1 MSNTCMTP
9 EMLEAIKDSIKKE
22 QASYD
27 FYTDAAAKVKTQNL
41 KELFTELAEEEMG
54 HRTFLE
60 KVLEEKT
67 FSSPIKAQKND
78 YRLAEEVIEDKPDLS
93 TDMPFDA
100 AIALAIK
107 REEEAMALYQGLAD
121 QITTN
126 DEMRDMFINLR
137 NMEQAHKTRL
147 ESIYMNVS
155 YSEVW

>member
-9 EMLEAIKDSIKKE
+9 EMLEAIKDSIQKE

-41 KELFTELAEEEMG
+41 KELFTELAEEEFG

-60 KVLEEKT
+60 KVLKEET
-67 FSSPIKAQKND
+67 FSSPIKAQKTD
-78 YRLAEEVIEDKPDLS
+78 FRLAEEAIEEKPDLS

-147 ESIYMNVS
+147 ESIYMNVA

>member
-147 ESIYMNVS
+147 ESIYMNVA

>member
-78 YRLAEEVIEDKPDLS
+78 YRLAEEAIEDKPDLS

-147 ESIYMNVS
+147 ESIYMNVA

>member
-9 EMLEAIKDSIKKE
+9 EMLEAIKDSIQKE

-27 FYTDAAAKVKTQNL
+27 FYTDAASKVKTQNL
-41 KELFTELAEEEMG
+41 KELFTELAEENLVIE
-54 HRTFLE
+54 HFRESFERRDL
-60 KVLEEKT
+60 
-67 FSSPIKAQKND
+67 SSPIKAQKTD
-78 YRLAEEVIEDKPDLS
+78 FRLAEEAIEEKPDLS
-93 TDMPFDA
+93 T
-100 AIALAIK
+100 ICLRCCYRLAIK

-147 ESIYMNVS
+147 ESIYMNVA